1 MEDQTTYNNLAP
13 ETLPALPNE
22 IDSFTLPLADYVPG
36 QQLPGKTSGLQKAGG
51 KYVRWNFDADDNQF
65 PRKAFELIYA
75 DKDAPQ
81 IIQRLVYFAL
91 GKGELQLFKR
101 NPDGTPQMVSIPEI
115 DQWKRKNRRKLA
127 NFLWQI
133 ATNFF
138 TYGNYFAEYVLSK
151 GDKTIADFN
160 CIDCHYVRAEKNY
173 SNTGITNYF
182 IANFDAITDTQ
193 TYSSFTNT
201 IPAYDESNPKK
212 YAKFMLHGKIPTPGN
227 PYYGI
232 PVWVGGVEQM
242 LLRKRI
248 TEYYSRGLDNGFNV
262 KYLIKIHPEFYKG
275 CKTQEE
281 RDDKK
286 AALVGALN
294 DALTGAKNA
303 NRTVAV
309 DMVVDHQIKQLNGVV
324 EIEPIANNL
333 SDSSYN
339 NILQQ
344 TNGNVPANFGINS
357 LLAGIERAN
366 QLSSGSEVLNQY
378 NVHLAVNVPQPR
390 MLILQAI
397 ELIFE
402 VNGWAEKY
410 ATKYDYLGFEDIQ
423 LKMQEENKMGTEPL
437 NM

>member
-1 MEDQTTYNNLAP
+1 MKTEDLAP
-13 ETLPALPNE
+13 ET
-22 IDSFTLPLADYVPG
+22 FTFIPETHNDTQADYVPG
-36 QQLPGKTSGLQKAGG
+36 QQPPASTGKTKTAG
-51 KYVRWNFDADDNQF
+51 KVYVPWNFEKDDNQF

-91 GKGELQLFKR
+91 GKGELQTYKR
-101 NPDGTPQMVSIPEI
+101 QPDGTAAIVTIPEI
-115 DQWKRKNRRKLA
+115 DQWKRANRRKLA
-127 NFLWQI
+127 NFFWQI

-138 TYGNYFAEYVLSK
+138 TYGNYFAEIVLNR
-151 GDKTIADFN
+151 GRTEVANFG
-160 CIDCHYVRAEKNY
+160 CIDCHNVRAEKINFA
-173 SNTGITNYF
+173 SNRVENYF
-182 IANFDAITDTQ
+182 ISTFDTEKTIWSGNIITV
-193 TYSSFTNT
+193 
-201 IPAYDESNPKK
+201 PAYDEDAPMK
-212 YAKFMLHGKIPTPGN
+212 YGKFILHGKIPTPGN

-286 AALVGALN
+286 QGLVSALN

-333 SDSSYN
+333 SDTSYN
-339 NILQQ
+339 SILQQ
-344 TNGNVPANFGINS
+344 TNSNVPANFGINS

-378 NVHLAVNVPQPR
+378 NVHLAINVPQPR
-390 MLILQAI
+390 TLILQPI
-397 ELIFE
+397 ELIFDI
-402 VNGWAEKY
+402 NGWAQKY
-410 ATKYDYLGFEDIQ
+410 ADQYDFIGFEDIA
-423 LKMQEENKMGTEPL
+423 LKMQEENHTGMAPAQA
-437 NM
+437 

>member
-1 MEDQTTYNNLAP
+1 MEDQTQYLAP
-13 ETLPALPNE
+13 ETQPHLPETFEL
-22 IDSFTLPLADYVPG
+22 TLPVADFVPG
-36 QQLPGKTSGLQKAGG
+36 QQLPGKTQFTKTGG
-51 KYVRWNFDADDNQF
+51 ANYVRWNFDANDNQF

-91 GKGELQLFKR
+91 GKGELQLYKR
-101 NPDGTPQMVSIPEI
+101 QPDGSATIVNIAEI
-115 DQWKRKNRRKLA
+115 DTWKRKNRRKLS

-138 TYGNYFAEYVLSK
+138 TYGNYFAEYVLTR
-151 GDKTIADFN
+151 GEKTVANFN
-160 CIDCHYVRAEKNY
+160 CIDCHYVRAEKNI
-173 SNTGITNYF
+173 SVNGVGNY
-182 IANFDAITDTQ
+182 IISTFDAITDTQ
-193 TYSSFTNT
+193 QYSSFKEI
-201 IPAYDESNPKK
+201 IPAFDEANPKK
-212 YAKFMLHGKIPTPGN
+212 YAKFILHGKIPTPGN

-286 AALVGALN
+286 AALVSALN

-309 DMVVDHQIKQLNGVV
+309 DMVIDHQLKALNGVV

-333 SDSSYN
+333 SDTSYN
-339 NILQQ
+339 SILQQ

-390 MLILQAI
+390 MLILQAV
-397 ELIFE
+397 ELMFE

-410 ATKYDYLGFEDIQ
+410 ANRFDYLGFEDIQ
-423 LKMQEENKMGTEPL
+423 LKMQEDNKTGQETI